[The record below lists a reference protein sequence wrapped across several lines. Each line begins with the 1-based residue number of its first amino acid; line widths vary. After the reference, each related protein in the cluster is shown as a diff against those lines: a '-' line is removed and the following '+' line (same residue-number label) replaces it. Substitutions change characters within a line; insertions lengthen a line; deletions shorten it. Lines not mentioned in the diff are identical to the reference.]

1 MTPRREE
8 SVQRELT
15 AADLATFCTGVK
27 LMPEAKDNWGVQD
40 FKPTPN
46 HVDKCPPGPQ

>member
-27 LMPEAKDNWGVQD
+27 LMPETKENCAVQ
-40 FKPTPN
+40 
-46 HVDKCPPGPQ
+46 